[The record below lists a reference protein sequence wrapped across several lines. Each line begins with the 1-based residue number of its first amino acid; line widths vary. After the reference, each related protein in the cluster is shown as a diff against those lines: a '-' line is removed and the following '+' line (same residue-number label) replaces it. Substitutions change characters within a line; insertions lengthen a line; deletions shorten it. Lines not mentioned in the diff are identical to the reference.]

1 MKDINRGV
9 IAAALCLVCSL
20 IAWAQWEK
28 KPYTEWSEKEAQKL
42 LSDSP
47 WSQTQVFSDT
57 SQMFGNESLS
67 SGASRVAN
75 VFHVNF
81 RIRFLS
87 AKPVRQAISRVMELK
102 QKGSINEQL
111 GAQLRAFAAAD
122 FPDYVIIT
130 VLCDSDQPNMRLQEA
145 TALLNNR
152 TTADLKNNTFLELKD
167 GRRVFLQEYQPPR
180 NDGLGARFIF
190 PRLVDGKPY
199 IAAESGEIHFVS
211 DLSQGGSPSSGVS
224 RGQAGSAATGS
235 SRSMSYTLDRRFKI
249 AAMNYQ
255 GKLEY

>member
-1 MKDINRGV
+1 MKRINRV
-9 IAAALCLVCSL
+9 AASLALCLLCSV
-20 IAWAQWEK
+20 IAQGQWEK

-42 LSDSP
+42 LNDSP
-47 WSQTQVFSDT
+47 WSQTQVISDT
-57 SQMFGNESLS
+57 SQMFGNERQS

-102 QKGSINEQL
+102 QKDAIDERLAS
-111 GAQLRAFAAAD
+111 QLRAFAAAD

-130 VLCDSDQPNMRLQEA
+130 VQCDSDQPNMRLQEA
-145 TALLNNR
+145 VALLNNR

-190 PRLVDGKPY
+190 PRLLDGKPY
-199 IAAESGEIHFVS
+199 ITAESGGIHFVS
-211 DLSQGGSPSSGVS
+211 ELSQGGGSPGGSS
-224 RGQAGSAATGS
+224 RGQTSGAGPLNY
-235 SRSMSYTLDRRFKI
+235 RLDCRFKA
-249 AAMNYQ
+249 AAMNFQ

>member
-1 MKDINRGV
+1 MKGINRV
-9 IAAALCLVCSL
+9 ATSMAFCMACFLV
-20 IAWAQWEK
+20 AQAQWEK
-28 KPYTEWSEKEAQKL
+28 KPYAEWSEKEAQKL
-42 LSDSP
+42 LNDSP
-47 WSQTQVFSDT
+47 WGQTQVISDT
-57 SQMFGNESLS
+57 SQMFGNDRLS

-102 QKGSINEQL
+102 QKGAVDERLAS
-111 GAQLRAFAAAD
+111 QLRAFAAAD

-130 VLCDSDQPNMRLQEA
+130 VLCDSDQSNMRLQEA

-190 PRLVDGKPY
+190 PRLIDGKPY
-199 IAAESGEIHFVS
+199 ITAESGDIHLVS
-211 DLSQGGSPSSGVS
+211 ELSQGGGGSRSQASGASGGSSGPLNY
-224 RGQAGSAATGS
+224 RI
-235 SRSMSYTLDRRFKI
+235 DCRFKV
-249 AAMNYQ
+249 AAMNFQ

>member
-1 MKDINRGV
+1 MKDINRV
-9 IAAALCLVCSL
+9 ATALALCMVSYL
-20 IAWAQWEK
+20 IARAQWEK

-42 LSDSP
+42 LNDSP

-57 SQMFGNESLS
+57 SQMFGNDRLS

-87 AKPVRQAISRVMELK
+87 AKPVRQAISRSMELK
-102 QKGSINEQL
+102 QKGALNEQL

-122 FPDYVIIT
+122 FPDYVVIT

-180 NDGLGARFIF
+180 NDGLGARFVF
-190 PRLVDGKPY
+190 PRLVDGKPL
-199 IAAESGEIHFVS
+199 ITAQSSEIHFVS
-211 DLSQGGSPSSGVS
+211 DLSQGSSPAGGVS
-224 RGQAGSAATGS
+224 RSQASGATGGS
-235 SRSMSYTLDRRFKI
+235 SGSMNYLLDRRFKV

>member
-1 MKDINRGV
+1 MKGINRV
-9 IAAALCLVCSL
+9 AACLAFCLACSL
-20 IAWAQWEK
+20 VAQAQWEK
-28 KPYTEWSEKEAQKL
+28 KSYAEWSEKEAQKL
-42 LSDSP
+42 LNDSP
-47 WSQTQVFSDT
+47 WGQTQVISDT
-57 SQMFGNESLS
+57 SQMFGNERLD
-67 SGASRVAN
+67 SGTSRVAN

-102 QKGSINEQL
+102 QKGVVDERLAS
-111 GAQLRAFAAAD
+111 QLRAFAAAD

-145 TALLNNR
+145 TALLNSR

-180 NDGLGARFIF
+180 NDGLGARLIF
-190 PRLVDGKPY
+190 PRLIDGKSY
-199 IAAESGEIHFVS
+199 ITAEGGDIHFVS
-211 DLSQGGSPSSGVS
+211 ELSPGGGGSRSQARGAAGGSPGPLNY
-224 RGQAGSAATGS
+224 R
-235 SRSMSYTLDRRFKI
+235 LDCRFKV
-249 AAMNYQ
+249 AAMNFQ

>member
-1 MKDINRGV
+1 MKGIDRV
-9 IAAALCLVCSL
+9 ATWLAFCLVYSL
-20 IAWAQWEK
+20 VAQAQWEK
-28 KPYTEWSEKEAQKL
+28 KPYPEWSEKEAQKL
-42 LSDSP
+42 LNDSP
-47 WSQTQVFSDT
+47 WGQTQVISDT

-102 QKGSINEQL
+102 QKGAVDERLAS
-111 GAQLRAFAAAD
+111 QLRAFAAAD

-130 VLCDSDQPNMRLQEA
+130 VLCDSDQSNMRLQEA

-180 NDGLGARFIF
+180 NDGLGARLIF
-190 PRLVDGKPY
+190 PRLIDGKPY
-199 IAAESGEIHFVS
+199 ITAESGEIHFVS
-211 DLSQGGSPSSGVS
+211 ELSQGGGGGRSQASSG
-224 RGQAGSAATGS
+224 AGGS
-235 SRSMSYTLDRRFKI
+235 SGPLNYRLDCRFKV
-249 AAMNYQ
+249 ATMNFQ

>member
-1 MKDINRGV
+1 MKGINRV
-9 IAAALCLVCSL
+9 VTSLLFCLACSL
-20 IAWAQWEK
+20 IAQAQRE

-42 LSDSP
+42 LNDSP

-57 SQMFGNESLS
+57 SQMFGNEPLS

-75 VFHVNF
+75 IFHVNF

-87 AKPVRQAISRVMELK
+87 ARPVRQAISRLMELK
-102 QKGSINEQL
+102 QKGAMDERLAS
-111 GAQLRAFAAAD
+111 QLRAFAAAD
-122 FPDYVIIT
+122 FPDYVVIT
-130 VLCDSDQPNMRLQEA
+130 VLCDSDQPNLRLQEA

-167 GRRVFLQEYQPPR
+167 GHRVFLQEYQPPR

-190 PRLVDGKPY
+190 PRLLDGKPY
-199 IAAESGEIHFVS
+199 ITAESGEIHFVS
-211 DLSQGGSPSSGVS
+211 ELSKGVAPSGGVG
-224 RGQAGSAATGS
+224 RGQASVAASAS
-235 SRSMSYTLDRRFKI
+235 SGPLNYRLDRRFKV
-249 AAMNYQ
+249 AAMTFQ

>member
-1 MKDINRGV
+1 MKDINRVV
-9 IAAALCLVCSL
+9 IAAALCLVCSP

-87 AKPVRQAISRVMELK
+87 AKPVRQAISRAMELK
-102 QKGSINEQL
+102 QKGALNEPL
-111 GAQLRAFAAAD
+111 ATQLRAFAAAD
-122 FPDYVIIT
+122 FPDYIVIT

-152 TTADLKNNTFLELKD
+152 TTADLKNNTFLEIKD

-199 IAAESGEIHFVS
+199 ITSESGEIHFVS
-211 DLSQGGSPSSGVS
+211 DLSQGGPPSSSVS
-224 RGQAGSAATGS
+224 RNQAGGAATGS
-235 SRSMSYTLDRRFKI
+235 SRSMSYLLDRRFKI

>member
-1 MKDINRGV
+1 MKCANRV
-9 IAAALCLVCSL
+9 ITALAFCMICFL
-20 IAWAQWEK
+20 IAQAQWEK
-28 KPYTEWSEKEAQKL
+28 KPYAEWSEKEAQKM

-47 WSQTQVFSDT
+47 WSQTQIISDT
-57 SQMFGNESLS
+57 SQMFGNERLS
-67 SGASRVAN
+67 SGTSRVAN

-102 QKGSINEQL
+102 QKGAVNERL
-111 GAQLRAFAAAD
+111 GAQLQAFAAGD
-122 FPDYVIIT
+122 FPDYIIIT
-130 VLCDSDQPNMRLQEA
+130 VLCDSDQPNLRLQEA

-152 TTADLKNNTFLELKD
+152 TTADLKNNTFLELKE

-190 PRLVDGKPY
+190 PRLIDGKPF
-199 IAAESGEIHFVS
+199 ITAESGDIHFVS
-211 DLSQGGSPSSGVS
+211 DLSLSGSQASGVS
-224 RGQAGSAATGS
+224 RSQTSGTTGS
-235 SRSMSYTLDRRFKI
+235 SSTPISYRLDQRFKV
-249 AAMNYQ
+249 ATMNFQ

>member
-1 MKDINRGV
+1 MGRQTMKGANRV
-9 IAAALCLVCSL
+9 ATSLAFCMVFSLV
-20 IAWAQWEK
+20 ARAQWEK

-87 AKPVRQAISRVMELK
+87 ARPVRQAISRVMELK
-102 QKGSINEQL
+102 QKGAINEQL

-122 FPDYVIIT
+122 FPDYIVIT
-130 VLCDSDQPNMRLQEA
+130 VLCDS
-145 TALLNNR
+145 
-152 TTADLKNNTFLELKD
+152 
-167 GRRVFLQEYQPPR
+167 
-180 NDGLGARFIF
+180 
-190 PRLVDGKPY
+190 
-199 IAAESGEIHFVS
+199 
-211 DLSQGGSPSSGVS
+211 
-224 RGQAGSAATGS
+224 
-235 SRSMSYTLDRRFKI
+235 
-249 AAMNYQ
+249 
-255 GKLEY
+255 

>member
-1 MKDINRGV
+1 MKDINRV
-9 IAAALCLVCSL
+9 FAAMALGTVCSL

-28 KPYTEWSEKEAQKL
+28 KPYAEWSEKEAQKL
-42 LSDSP
+42 LNDSP

-81 RIRFLS
+81 RIRFFS

-102 QKGSINEQL
+102 QKGVLNEQL
-111 GAQLRAFAAAD
+111 GAQLRALAAAD
-122 FPDYVIIT
+122 FPDYVVIT

-145 TALLNNR
+145 SALLNNR
-152 TTADLKNNTFLELKD
+152 TTADLKNNTFLEIKD

-199 IAAESGEIHFVS
+199 IATESGEIHFVS
-211 DLSQGGSPSSGVS
+211 DLSQAGSPSGGVS
-224 RGQAGSAATGS
+224 RSAASGS
-235 SRSMSYTLDRRFKI
+235 SRPMSYMLDRRFKI
-249 AAMNYQ
+249 ASMNYQ

>member
-1 MKDINRGV
+1 MKGINRV
-9 IAAALCLVCSL
+9 ATCLAFCLACSL
-20 IAWAQWEK
+20 VAQAQWEK
-28 KPYTEWSEKEAQKL
+28 KPYAEWSEKEAQKL
-42 LSDSP
+42 LNDSP
-47 WSQTQVFSDT
+47 WGQTQVISDT
-57 SQMFGNESLS
+57 SQMFGNERLG
-67 SGASRVAN
+67 SGTSRVAN

-102 QKGSINEQL
+102 QKGAVDERLAS
-111 GAQLRAFAAAD
+111 QLRAFAAAD

-130 VLCDSDQPNMRLQEA
+130 VLCDSDQPHMRLQEA

-190 PRLVDGKPY
+190 PRLIDGKPY
-199 IAAESGEIHFVS
+199 ITAESGDIHFVS
-211 DLSQGGSPSSGVS
+211 ELSPGGGGSRSQASGAAGGSPGPLNY
-224 RGQAGSAATGS
+224 R
-235 SRSMSYTLDRRFKI
+235 LDCRFKV
-249 AAMNYQ
+249 AAMNFQ

>member
-1 MKDINRGV
+1 MRGIDRV
-9 IAAALCLVCSL
+9 ATAMALCLLCFL
-20 IAWAQWEK
+20 IAQAQWEK
-28 KPYTEWSEKEAQKL
+28 KPYAEWSEKEAQKL
-42 LSDSP
+42 LNDSP
-47 WSQTQVFSDT
+47 WCQTQVISDT
-57 SQMFGNESLS
+57 SQMIGNERLS

-102 QKGSINEQL
+102 QKGAADERLAS
-111 GAQLRAFAAAD
+111 QLRAFAAAD
-122 FPDYVIIT
+122 FPDYVVIT

-190 PRLVDGKPY
+190 PRLIEGKPY
-199 IAAESGEIHFVS
+199 ITAESGEIHFAS
-211 DLSQGGSPSSGVS
+211 ELSSGGVS
-224 RGQAGSAATGS
+224 RSQASGGGS
-235 SRSMSYTLDRRFKI
+235 SGPLNYLLDRRFKV
-249 AAMNYQ
+249 AAMNFQ

>member
-1 MKDINRGV
+1 MKGVNRV
-9 IAAALCLVCSL
+9 ATSLAFCMVCSL
-20 IAWAQWEK
+20 VTRAQWEK
-28 KPYTEWSEKEAQKL
+28 KPYAEWSEKEAQKL
-42 LSDSP
+42 LNDSP
-47 WSQTQVFSDT
+47 WGQTQVISDT

-102 QKGSINEQL
+102 QKGAVDERLAS
-111 GAQLRAFAAAD
+111 QLRAFAAAD
-122 FPDYVIIT
+122 FPDYVVIT

-190 PRLVDGKPY
+190 PRLIDGKPH
-199 IAAESGEIHFVS
+199 ITADSGEIHFVS
-211 DLSQGGSPSSGVS
+211 ELSQVSAPSGVVT
-224 RGQAGSAATGS
+224 RGQASGGAGGS
-235 SRSMSYTLDRRFKI
+235 SGSMNYRLDRRFKV
-249 AAMNYQ
+249 AAMNFQ

>member
-1 MKDINRGV
+1 MKGVNRVAGSL
-9 IAAALCLVCSL
+9 AFCLACSL
-20 IAWAQWEK
+20 VAQGQWEK
-28 KPYTEWSEKEAQKL
+28 KPYSEWSEKEAQKL
-42 LSDSP
+42 LNDSP
-47 WSQTQVFSDT
+47 WGQTQVVSDT

-102 QKGSINEQL
+102 QKGAVDERLAS
-111 GAQLRAFAAAD
+111 QLRAFAAGD
-122 FPDYVIIT
+122 FPDYVVIT

-145 TALLNNR
+145 TALLNSR

-190 PRLVDGKPY
+190 PRLLDGKPY
-199 IAAESGEIHFVS
+199 ITAESGEIHFFS
-211 DLSQGGSPSSGVS
+211 ELSQGGALS
-224 RGQAGSAATGS
+224 RGQASVGAGGS
-235 SRSMSYTLDRRFKI
+235 SGPLNFNLDRRFKV
-249 AAMNYQ
+249 AAMNFQ

>member
-1 MKDINRGV
+1 
-9 IAAALCLVCSL
+9 
-20 IAWAQWEK
+20 
-28 KPYTEWSEKEAQKL
+28 
-42 LSDSP
+42 
-47 WSQTQVFSDT
+47 
-57 SQMFGNESLS
+57 MFGNESLS
-67 SGASRVAN
+67 SSASRVAN

-102 QKGSINEQL
+102 QKGALNEQL

-122 FPDYVIIT
+122 FPDYVVIT
-130 VLCDSDQPNMRLQEA
+130 VLCDSDQPNIRLQEA

-167 GRRVFLQEYQPPR
+167 GPRVFLQEYQPPR

-211 DLSQGGSPSSGVS
+211 DLSQGASPASGVS
-224 RGQAGSAATGS
+224 RSQGGGATGSS
-235 SRSMSYTLDRRFKI
+235 SRSMSYLLDRRFKI

>member
-1 MKDINRGV
+1 MKVVNRV
-9 IAAALCLVCSL
+9 ATSLAFCMVCSL
-20 IAWAQWEK
+20 VARSQWEK
-28 KPYTEWSEKEAQKL
+28 KPYAEWSEKEAQKL
-42 LSDSP
+42 LNDSP
-47 WSQTQVFSDT
+47 WGQTQVISDT
-57 SQMFGNESLS
+57 SQMFGNEKLS

-102 QKGSINEQL
+102 QKGAVDERLAS
-111 GAQLRAFAAAD
+111 QLRAFAAAD
-122 FPDYVIIT
+122 FPDYVVIT
-130 VLCDSDQPNMRLQEA
+130 VLCDSDQPNLRLQEA

-167 GRRVFLQEYQPPR
+167 GRRVYMQEYQPPR

-190 PRLVDGKPY
+190 PRLIDGKPY
-199 IAAESGEIHFVS
+199 ITADSGEIHFVS
-211 DLSQGGSPSSGVS
+211 ELSQVGAPSGGVS
-224 RGQAGSAATGS
+224 RGQASGGAGGS
-235 SRSMSYTLDRRFKI
+235 SGPMNYRLDSRFKV
-249 AAMNYQ
+249 AAMNFQ

>member
-1 MKDINRGV
+1 MKAINRV
-9 IAAALCLVCSL
+9 ATSVAFCLVCSL
-20 IAWAQWEK
+20 IAQAQWEK
-28 KPYTEWSEKEAQKL
+28 KPYAEWSEKEAQKL
-42 LSDSP
+42 LNDSP
-47 WSQTQVFSDT
+47 WGQTQVFSDT
-57 SQMFGNESLS
+57 SQMFGNERLS

-102 QKGSINEQL
+102 QKGAIDERLAS
-111 GAQLRAFAAAD
+111 QLRAFADAD
-122 FPDYVIIT
+122 FPDYVVIT
-130 VLCDSDQPNMRLQEA
+130 ALCDSERPNLRLQEA

-190 PRLVDGKPY
+190 PRLLDGKPY
-199 IAAESGEIHFVS
+199 ITAESGEIHFVS
-211 DLSQGGSPSSGVS
+211 DLSEGGGPSSGVS
-224 RGQAGSAATGS
+224 RGQTGGS
-235 SRSMSYTLDRRFKI
+235 SGPLNYRLDLRFKV
-249 AAMNYQ
+249 AAMNFR

>member
-1 MKDINRGV
+1 MKDINRF
-9 IAAALCLVCSL
+9 ATSLAFCLVCSMMGQ
-20 IAWAQWEK
+20 AQWEK

-42 LSDSP
+42 LNDSP
-47 WSQTQVFSDT
+47 WGQTQVVSDM
-57 SQMFGNESLS
+57 SQMFGNERLS

-102 QKGSINEQL
+102 QKGAVSEQL
-111 GAQLRAFAAAD
+111 ASQLRAFAAAD
-122 FPDYVIIT
+122 FPDYVVIT
-130 VLCDSDQPNMRLQEA
+130 VLCDSDQPNIRLQEA

-167 GRRVFLQEYQPPR
+167 GRRVFLQEYQTPR

-190 PRLVDGKPY
+190 PRLIDGEPY
-199 IAAESGEIHFVS
+199 ITAESGEIHFVS
-211 DLSQGGSPSSGVS
+211 DLSQGDASPGGMS
-224 RGQAGSAATGS
+224 RGRASGGSGGASGPLNY
-235 SRSMSYTLDRRFKI
+235 RLDRRFKV
-249 AAMNYQ
+249 AAMNFQ

>member
-1 MKDINRGV
+1 MKGINR
-9 IAAALCLVCSL
+9 IATALALCMASHL
-20 IAWAQWEK
+20 IAQAQWEK

-57 SQMFGNESLS
+57 SQMFGNDRLS

-75 VFHVNF
+75 VFHINF

-87 AKPVRQAISRVMELK
+87 AKPVRQATSRAMELK
-102 QKGSINEQL
+102 QKGALNEQL
-111 GAQLRAFAAAD
+111 ATQLRAFAAAD

-145 TALLNNR
+145 TALLNSR

-167 GRRVFLQEYQPPR
+167 GRRIFLHEYQPPR
-180 NDGLGARFIF
+180 NDGLGARFVF
-190 PRLVDGKPY
+190 QRLVNGKPF
-199 IAAESGEIHFVS
+199 ITAESGEIHFVS
-211 DLSQGGSPSSGVS
+211 DLSQGGSPAGGVS
-224 RGQAGSAATGS
+224 RGQATGATGS
-235 SRSMSYTLDRRFKI
+235 SSNPMNYLLDRRFKL